1 MQELIR
7 IPELI
12 VFAMLIV
19 WGLAPI
25 LIGIF
30 WIGPDADRR
39 GQPGWLWTLLTIP
52 FGWITVILY
61 LVLREV
67 APRL

>member
-1 MQELIR
+1 
-7 IPELI
+7 
-12 VFAMLIV
+12 V

-30 WIGPDADRR
+30 WIGPDADQR

-52 FGWITVILY
+52 FGWMTVIFY
-61 LVLREV
+61 LVLRDV
-67 APRL
+67 LPRL